1 MIIDTSQPIM
11 FDTDTMPGKGAGTWQ
26 LHPSIGAERRIGVNQ
41 ATDRVSK
48 IARLTVAILIGGGL
62 IVAAINSLIL

>member
-1 MIIDTSQPIM
+1 MQIDTSQPIM
-11 FDTDTMPGKGAGTWQ
+11 FDTDAMPGKGSGTWQ
-26 LHPSIGAERRIGVNQ
+26 LHPSMGMERRVDVNQ